1 MIDVIYVERDA
12 LDHPRTQRILNR
24 FSKATV
30 IECDRYGEVFNRASQ
45 NFRLQ
50 KQAPALILAKKF
62 DNFVLPT
69 PEGYGVGGH
78 HNYYFSHMLNCL
90 YDCRYCFLQGMYR
103 SANYL
108 LFVNYEDFQDSMQ
121 ETMKRHPNG
130 EPVYFFSGYDCDSL
144 ALERVSDFAEDF
156 VGFMRRHPSAF
167 MELRTK
173 SMNIKPL
180 LSMEPADNCI
190 VAFSMT
196 PHEVAQALE
205 HGAAPIR
212 SRIASMKALS
222 EAGWPIGLRFD
233 PLIYHEN
240 YRDSYRVL
248 FDDVFKALDPGA
260 VHSVSFGPLRFP
272 PAMFEKIRK
281 LYPKERLFAGP
292 LVKDRQMVSY
302 PEAIEDEMGAFCREA
317 LGQYIPDSK
326 FFACTPGGPG

>member
-1 MIDVIYVERDA
+1 VEREA
-12 LDHPRTQRILNR
+12 RAHPRAQRILKR

-30 IECDRYGEVFNRASQ
+30 IECERYGEVFNRASQ

-50 KQAPALILAKKF
+50 KQAPALILARKF

-69 PEGYGVGGH
+69 PQGYGVGGH

-108 LFVNYEDFQDSMQ
+108 LFVNYEDFQESMR
-121 ETMKRHPNG
+121 ETLKVHPAG

-144 ALERVSDFAEDF
+144 ALENVSDFATDF
-156 VGFMRRHPSAF
+156 IPFMRDNPSAF

-173 SMNIKPL
+173 SVNIKPL
-180 LSMEPADNCI
+180 LQMEPTPNCI

-196 PHEVAQALE
+196 PDCVAKELE

-212 SRIASMKALS
+212 SRIASMEKLAK
-222 EAGWPIGLRFD
+222 AGWKLGLRFD
-233 PLIYHEN
+233 PLIYHED
-240 YRDSYRVL
+240 YKTVYAELFESVFERV
-248 FDDVFKALDPGA
+248 PGEA
-260 VHSVSFGPLRFP
+260 IHSVSFGPLRFP

-292 LVKDRQMVSY
+292 LTKDRQMVSY
-302 PEAIEDEMGAFCREA
+302 PKAIEDEMAGFCRVQ
-317 LGQYIPDSK
+317 LGRFVPESK
-326 FFACTPGGPG
+326 FFACTPGGPE